1 MNYKKRPTPEQALEA
16 RSVTVECGLRFY
28 EKMSRRNEKEY
39 CLELRHPHHLRCV
52 ARSSPPH
59 PRALASQSRADRMV
73 NATLGRSK
81 IEPIVFHVRRGKA
94 ERVSFNG

>member
-28 EKMSRRNEKEY
+28 ERLSKRDGKEY

-52 ARSSPPH
+52 ARSGTPDK
-59 PRALASQSRADRMV
+59 RALACQSGASRAV
-73 NATLGRSK
+73 NATLVRSK

-94 ERVSFNG
+94 ERVSFHG